1 MHLLNWRNPEVRRNG
16 RVASIT
22 INSPGVYDGLDIEDM
37 NLHNLQ
43 SVITLNTTGL
53 VHIRGSRIKTNG
65 NAIFDTSAA
74 GRQLKCENSIF
85 FGGPPNDTGRYA
97 RAFDLYRF
105 ALFIVQG
112 CDFVNTGGMKMAAG
126 GLSGSVGTLIV
137 QLNRALNIISARGN
151 GAGGLVV
158 PSASDTN
165 ATTAIANNWNQF
177 LQLTGLNLTTSN
189 LVQVFW
195 NEIVNKWKESMPG
208 DSISVIDCAG
218 NATSQ
223 IDQDDNLIDGGYA
236 MYQYSLPDA
245 NGSFQEFQPSPAG
258 NRLYYPGTG
267 MMIETGSSGSSY
279 VRRRRNV
286 VIACTNGGLSSYGNS
301 TNILADGNRI
311 VCSGLAPDGTQ
322 LASAGGPGMY
332 ATSAVSG
339 TYSNND
345 VRHTRAQT
353 NGGTRERADV
363 ILAGGSVSQS
373 GTTPGGSTLTT
384 LADEQ
389 AARDFWLA
397 KKRAA
402 GVYPGSPWASS
413 PY

>member
-1 MHLLNWRNPEVRRNG
+1 MYLLNWRNPVVRRAG
-16 RVASIT
+16 REASIT
-22 INSPGVYDGLDIEDM
+22 INTPGIYDGLDLEDM
-37 NLHNLQ
+37 DKHNLQ
-43 SVITLNTTGL
+43 SIITLGTTGL
-53 VHIRGSRIKTNG
+53 VRIRGSRLKTNG
-65 NAIFDTSAA
+65 NVCFDNSAA
-74 GRQLKCENSIF
+74 GRQLQVESSLII
-85 FGGPPNDTGRYA
+85 GGPPNDTGRYA